1 MAFVLEPNTQEELAP
16 VMDCDEKILEISLA
30 VQFFSSSFGSTGFL
44 SISREL
50 MWGVVDLHR
59 SI

>member
-1 MAFVLEPNTQEELAP
+1 MAFVLEPNTQEELAH
-16 VMDCDEKILEISLA
+16 VMDCDEKILETSLA
-30 VQFFSSSFGSTGFL
+30 VQFFSSSFGSAGSL